1 MLVPPAKILRG
12 NEASLPQTGVCC
24 TRVFLI
30 DRKAPLGCLQIE
42 RPTLAHQPVA
52 KIDAGN
58 GALPYSSRWV
68 SRIGANIIAFD
79 RPPRD
84 EFVQFFC
91 GPGTARERLSILVE
105 ARLISFRGVES
116 VKPVALAAD
125 LNGVDVDDR
134 CITCTDQNGSEE
146 HQ

>member
-30 DRKAPLGCLQIE
+30 ERKAPLGCLQIE
-42 RPTLAHQPVA
+42 RPTLVHQPVA

-58 GALPYSSRWV
+58 RALPYPSRRV
-68 SRIGANIIAFD
+68 SRIGANVIAFD
-79 RPPRD
+79 RPPGD
-84 EFVQFFC
+84 ELVQLFC
-91 GPGTARERLSILVE
+91 DPGTARERLSILVE
-105 ARLISFRGVES
+105 ARLIFFRRVES

-125 LNGVDVDDR
+125 LDGVDVDGM
-134 CITCTDQNGSEE
+134 CVTCTD
-146 HQ
+146 